1 MLVDSHCHLDRVDL
15 RHYDSDF
22 GKLMQATTDAGIS
35 HMLCV
40 SIDLEHYP
48 AMRRLVDPYGQVAVS
63 VGVHPNQ
70 EEGTEPTAEQLVA
83 LASDP
88 RNVAIGETGLDY
100 FRSDGDLEWQRERFR
115 VHIAAARVCNKPLI
129 IHTRNAREDTLRILR
144 DEDAKAVGGVLHCFT
159 ESWEMARAGMDLGFY
174 VSFSGIITF
183 KNAAELRDVARRV
196 PLDRLLIETDSPY
209 LAPVPHRGKPNEPK
223 WVRHVAQCV
232 AELRGMDPEEVA
244 AVTGENYFRLFGHSA
259 PGLQAR

>member
-15 RHYDSDF
+15 RHYESDF

-115 VHIAAARVCNKPLI
+115 IHIAAARACNKPLI

-144 DEDAKAVGGVLHCFT
+144 DEDAKAVGVSFT
-159 ESWEMARAGMDLGFY
+159 ALRRAG
-174 VSFSGIITF
+174 
-183 KNAAELRDVARRV
+183 R
-196 PLDRLLIETDSPY
+196 
-209 LAPVPHRGKPNEPK
+209 
-223 WVRHVAQCV
+223 W
-232 AELRGMDPEEVA
+232 
-244 AVTGENYFRLFGHSA
+244 
-259 PGLQAR
+259 PGPAWT